1 MERMKEMR
9 MDFCFVCFCNSSP
22 SSFSFSL
29 SFGVCVCASSALSFL
44 FLLVC
49 VCLVDRQICSPVHSS
64 FLFLLIERAKEM
76 RRIIILSVCFLVFCC
91 FFSLS
96 FGAVFWQ
103 ICSPFATPAFV
114 VNGKSERSEE
124 YHCVCFFRFL
134 FCCSFECYGCG
145 DDDDGGGGG
154 DSRVPKHPGGSLIH
168 VKAGQDCTQLFESYH
183 PLYVRSPALQPFY
196 CLGFVFCG
204 FFF

>member
-1 MERMKEMR
+1 MKGMR
-9 MDFCFVCFCNSSP
+9 MDFFLVCFCNMSS
-22 SSFSFSL
+22 SSLSFSL
-29 SFGVCVCASSALSFL
+29 SFGVRVRRRHCLFL

-49 VCLVDRQICSPVHSS
+49 VCVLLADRYFLQCTPAFVLVNRKSEGNEEDYYCVCLLSRFLL
-64 FLFLLIERAKEM
+64 FLF
-76 RRIIILSVCFLVFCC
+76 SFFWCC
-91 FFSLS
+91 VLTDMFSS
-96 FGAVFWQ
+96 
-103 ICSPFATPAFV
+103 ATPAFV

-183 PLYVRSPALQPFY
+183 PLYVR
-196 CLGFVFCG
+196 
-204 FFF
+204 